1 MAKRN
6 PHAPNPS
13 NPDNQAP
20 KPPSQKLN
28 LPSKEV
34 LNSLPDDVR
43 ISVVEAASFVGPLPP
58 PSMYKAYDEV
68 HPGSANRILTMAKK
82 EQDQRINFENTAL
95 QATIK
100 NDSKA
105 QLFGFILGVLYIG
118 GLIFLAMNGNQ
129 IVASSFAFVIGLF
142 ALKSFFEKK
151 K

>member
-28 LPSKEV
+28 LPSQEV

-68 HPGSANRILTMAKK
+68 HPGSANRLLTMAEK

-105 QLFGFILGVLYIG
+105 QSFGFILGVLYIG

>member
-28 LPSKEV
+28 LPSQEV

-43 ISVVEAASFVGPLPP
+43 ISVVEAASFIGPLPP

-68 HPGSANRILTMAKK
+68 HPGSANRLLTMAEK

-105 QLFGFILGVLYIG
+105 QSFGFILGVLYIG

>member
-1 MAKRN
+1 
-6 PHAPNPS
+6 
-13 NPDNQAP
+13 
-20 KPPSQKLN
+20 
-28 LPSKEV
+28 
-34 LNSLPDDVR
+34 
-43 ISVVEAASFVGPLPP
+43 
-58 PSMYKAYDEV
+58 MYKAYDEV
-68 HPGSANRILTMAKK
+68 HPGSANRLLTMAEK

-105 QLFGFILGVLYIG
+105 QSFGFILGVLYIG

>member
-20 KPPSQKLN
+20 TPPSQKLN

-68 HPGSANRILTMAKK
+68 HSRIG
-82 EQDQRINFENTAL
+82 QSHFDY
-95 QATIK
+95 
-100 NDSKA
+100 
-105 QLFGFILGVLYIG
+105 G
-118 GLIFLAMNGNQ
+118 
-129 IVASSFAFVIGLF
+129 
-142 ALKSFFEKK
+142 
-151 K
+151 